1 MKKFVYDSKQD
12 IALIKR
18 FLVAQSRIIDTIVN
32 IVIHYKKAQALGN
45 IPKTKWST
53 IAETKQILREEM
65 PKEDKY
71 FQDERII
78 KKEGSRLTL
87 EEIKKDFESFVGYKI
102 KNNQE
107 MGNIL
112 SKNGIKS
119 THSNGNTI
127 YRGYAFNT
135 EKDQTRLT
143 S

>member
-71 FQDERII
+71 FEDARII
-78 KKEGSRLTL
+78 LKEGSRLSL
-87 EEIKKDFESFVGYKI
+87 DEIKSDFESFTGLMI
-102 KNNQE
+102 NTQQ
-107 MGNIL
+107 MGIIL
-112 SKNGIKS
+112 KKNGIKS
-119 THSNGNTI
+119 TQSNGKTY